1 MGFDE
6 ENRENEA
13 KKPISLFGLEL
24 NSAVVYTALAIL
36 TLIFIRQVAVVL
48 QALP

>member
-6 ENRENEA
+6 EGKNSDD

-24 NSAVVYTALAIL
+24 SNGVVYTALAIL
-36 TLIFIRQVAVVL
+36 TLIFIRQVTVVF